1 MLFPTRWQRRCL
13 APSAQTRALRL
24 LRSRILAEGADDAEG
39 SASGILK
46 ARRRGRYPLIVVG
59 VVSILL
65 LGLLFYSLGDFSGSG
80 PSSSATTTSFS
91 STSYDITAA
100 SLVGTVASHPPD
112 AYVETSS
119 KQLNPN
125 ESGLAS
131 GGYGFFSTQA
141 GDLANVTILV
151 FDGQQAAQ
159 NYTDSVIGN
168 TKHLSGYTDVTGVL
182 TNYDHYGACYG
193 VGETDPEGN
202 GAIAQGICSKGNV
215 YIWVHVVSSASL
227 PVAEGEMA
235 DLVGAAYQ
243 SLG

>member
-1 MLFPTRWQRRCL
+1 M
-13 APSAQTRALRL
+13 
-24 LRSRILAEGADDAEG
+24 
-39 SASGILK
+39 
-46 ARRRGRYPLIVVG
+46 G

-80 PSSSATTTSFS
+80 PSSASATTTTSFS
-91 STSYDITAA
+91 STSYNITAP
-100 SLVGTVASHPPD
+100 SLIGTVASNPPD
-112 AYVETSS
+112 GYMETSS

-125 ESGLAS
+125 EPGLAS
-131 GGYGFFSTQA
+131 GGYGFFSAQD

-159 NYTDSVIGN
+159 TYTGSVIGN
-168 TKHLSGYTDVTGVL
+168 TKDLSGYTDVTGVL

-193 VGETDPEGN
+193 VGEADPEGN

-235 DLVGAAYQ
+235 DLVGTAYQ